1 VEPDSET
8 DVTVDIVATERLF
21 ERPPHSVTVAYM
33 PRHRTTLVATLLLVP
48 IVAGGF
54 LLQEPPT
61 RANARLFEQV
71 LSLVTRQYVDTL
83 QNTDLLARAARGLVK
98 ELQDPY
104 TELFS
109 PTETEEFA
117 RGTNGRYG
125 GTGMLLEEEE
135 DRAVAVTRVFPNT
148 PADDAG
154 VRDGDRIIAIADSAT
169 NGWGLSRV
177 SDRLRGAPG
186 SKVVVSFG
194 RQGVVQPIRL
204 TFTRREVHVPAVP
217 FRTVVNGIGYIPLQ
231 TFNENAAEEVETAAK
246 DLLSQG
252 ARGLVLDLRDN
263 GGGIVEQAL
272 AISSMFLNDNQ
283 GIVSVKAR
291 GTPDEVSRAS
301 GGHVAVGIPLVVLAN
316 GGSASAA
323 EIVAGALQD
332 HDRALVLGTTTYGKG
347 LVQSLYALDGGYS
360 LKLTTGKWY
369 TPSGRSIHR
378 ERRITDDGRVLEG
391 RQEDGKIIEGSPDS
405 AETEAT
411 RRKRPQFRSDAGRV
425 VYGGG
430 GIVPDFLVHED
441 TASTVEQEFLRSIAT
456 KGQQIRTALQ
466 QYSLELRENVGRD
479 FVVVPQW
486 RAELRRRVLAA
497 GVNIEPRFD
506 TVATR
511 LLSEELDRRI
521 ARRAFGDAE
530 TKKRTLNEDRALLRA
545 IELLQKSRT
554 QQELLRIASAASG
567 GKSRI

>member
-1 VEPDSET
+1 
-8 DVTVDIVATERLF
+8 
-21 ERPPHSVTVAYM
+21 M
-33 PRHRTTLVATLLLVP
+33 PRHRTALVATLLLVP

-54 LLQEPPT
+54 LLQEPPA

-83 QNTDLLARAARGLVK
+83 KSTDLLARAARGLVR

-104 TELFS
+104 TELFTPS
-109 PTETEEFA
+109 ETQEFA

-125 GTGMLLEEEE
+125 GTGMLLEEDE
-135 DRAVAVTRVFPNT
+135 DRIVAVTRVFPNT

-154 VRDGDRIIAIADSAT
+154 VRDGDRIVAITDSST
-169 NGWGLSRV
+169 TGWGLSKV
-177 SDRLRGAPG
+177 SDRLRGTPG
-186 SKVVVSFG
+186 SKVVVTFE
-194 RQGVVQPIRL
+194 RQDVPQPIRL

-231 TFNENAAEEVETAAK
+231 TFNENAADEVEAAAK

-272 AISSMFLNDNQ
+272 SISSMFLKDDQ
-283 GIVSVKAR
+283 SIVSVKAR
-291 GTPDEVSRAS
+291 GAADEVSRAS
-301 GGHVAVGIPLVVLAN
+301 GSHVAQGIPLVVLAN

-332 HDRALVLGTTTYGKG
+332 HDRALVLGATTYGKG

-378 ERRITDDGRVLEG
+378 ERRVTDDGRVLEG
-391 RQEDGKIIEGSPDS
+391 RLQDGRNIEGAPDS
-405 AETEAT
+405 TETEAS
-411 RRKRPQFRSDAGRV
+411 RQQRPQFRSDAGRV

-441 TASTVEQEFLRSIAT
+441 TVSTLEQEFLRSIAT
-456 KGQQIRTALQ
+456 KGQQIRTVLQ
-466 QYSLELRENVGRD
+466 QYSLELRAGASRD
-479 FVVVPQW
+479 YVMSPMW
-486 RAELRRRVLAA
+486 RAELRRRMREA
-497 GVNIEPRFD
+497 GVSIEPRFD
-506 TVATR
+506 SVATR
-511 LLSEELDRRI
+511 LLSDELDRRV

-530 TKKRTLNEDRALLRA
+530 AKKRALHEDRALMRA

-567 GKSRI
+567 GRSGI